1 MAESTPTG
9 TAILGGMLPLA
20 AGPTLLLPPV
30 TSGESEGAP
39 THMLLLLLLLLLR
52 SDDEGG
58 GCEGRGCEGGGCSLL
73 EVSSALLLISR
84 WIQNGRRHSGAKRI

>member
-20 AGPTLLLPPV
+20 AGPALLLPPV

-39 THMLLLLLLLLLR
+39 THTLLLLLLLLLR
-52 SDDEGG
+52 SDD
-58 GCEGRGCEGGGCSLL
+58 EGGGCSLL

>member
-1 MAESTPTG
+1 
-9 TAILGGMLPLA
+9 MLPLA
-20 AGPTLLLPPV
+20 AGPALLLPPV

-39 THMLLLLLLLLLR
+39 THTLLLLLLLLR

-58 GCEGRGCEGGGCSLL
+58 GCEGRGCEGGGCEGGGCSLL